1 MPWICLYRYES
12 SPFRG
17 IESCP
22 IGGNVCRLQE
32 SRVLCRYQQA
42 PAWSGVILSLCSMW
56 MADVARKVCTRG
68 RLAKRTASHA
78 VSRSL

>member
-1 MPWICLYRYES
+1 MGSSIC
-12 SPFRG
+12 
-17 IESCP
+17 C
-22 IGGNVCRLQE
+22 LQE
-32 SRVLCRYQQA
+32 SGVLHRDQHA